1 MLSASAKRVI
11 DEILAQ
17 LERYE
22 DALQGVEAT
31 VIEKDLAYRQG
42 EFVVKETRE
51 ERWSPAEEERDS
63 VGNPYEVLTSPKRT
77 LEELPSNERNEV
89 RIRATSAI
97 TEKFDFTNF
106 PSEGNLAFILTMSSA
121 PARLLR
127 MEAELVNVPWWLKW
141 LLKSVECR
149 IEFDYIRGIPV
160 PETSFMWI
168 TSRGIGPWRLQMGNE
183 TKIRYSG

>member
-11 DEILAQ
+11 DEVLAQ

-31 VIEKDLAYRQG
+31 VIEKDLAYRRG
-42 EFVVKETRE
+42 EIVVKETRE
-51 ERWSPAEEERDS
+51 EPWSPAEEERDS
-63 VGNPYEVLTSPKRT
+63 VGNPYEVLTSSRHT
-77 LEELPSNERNEV
+77 LKELPGNEQNEV
-89 RIRATSAI
+89 RIRATPAI
-97 TEKFDFTNF
+97 TEKFDFANF
-106 PSEGNLAFILTMSSA
+106 PSEDNLAFILTMSRA
-121 PARLLR
+121 PVRLLR

-160 PETSFMWI
+160 PKTSFMWI
-168 TSRGIGPWRLQMGNE
+168 TSRGIGPWRLQIGNE
-183 TKIRYSG
+183 TEVRYSG